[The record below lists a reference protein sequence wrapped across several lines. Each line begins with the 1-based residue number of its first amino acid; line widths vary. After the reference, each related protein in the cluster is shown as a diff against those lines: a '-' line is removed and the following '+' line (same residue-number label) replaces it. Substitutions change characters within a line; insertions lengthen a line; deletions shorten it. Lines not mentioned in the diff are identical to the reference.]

1 MHIGLRNSSD
11 IQRYP
16 AREAARRT
24 WQDLIA
30 PVFWSLATTAVGFVS
45 LVVSVIIPVRQFG

>member
-1 MHIGLRNSSD
+1 MRVLTVVTVAAAMHIGLRNSSD

-24 WQDLIA
+24 WQDLIV
-30 PVFWSLATTAVGFVS
+30 PC
-45 LVVSVIIPVRQFG
+45 FGR